1 MAHRILFVD
10 DERDIVECA
19 RLYMENAGYEFEGAF
34 DGLQAIQAV
43 QRQRPDLIVL
53 DVSMPRLS
61 GWDTLRILQEDPATA
76 DIPVVMLT
84 ANTQE
89 SHKAKGWALG
99 CTWYHTKP
107 FDLEELMMVISR
119 ILAGEA

>member
-53 DVSMPRLS
+53 DVSMPRLT

-89 SHKAKGWALG
+89 SQKAKGWALG

-119 ILAGEA
+119 ILASES